1 MLKFAVLAGIAVAL
15 IAPSL
20 VAQAPAESTG
30 EGGISKPA
38 PLPGKREKISDPNP
52 ALLYWQAFSML
63 PELKQSQLKVLTEV
77 LDGRLPVTDPAVG
90 TLLGIARRSL
100 DRFAR
105 AAQGD
110 QPCVWGTTFDE
121 GPFAPMPHLT
131 KLQQL
136 CRLALVQAEVHYASG
151 DSEAAWAWTRH
162 VHAAARHLAAEPLLI
177 TAIIQHSVEQQ
188 AIRTTA
194 RHGLSLDVEQG
205 KVIVKDMKSLPPL
218 RTVREALTGEHAMA
232 DWMRRMVLGIQNSPE
247 SEQAVLEA
255 AQSLLGAQS
264 QDANYAQAD
273 SAKQALASIEEWKKT
288 SEQGRDLQARA
299 EAASTKPWKQYQAD
313 LKELRASITDASQV
327 LKNTLPSFEGAMRKQ
342 FETQTLQTMLF
353 AVLQPPADGH
363 VSGEMKGFADSFE
376 GNPLVLNRDAE
387 PWTVSMQG
395 NVNGKPL
402 KLEIRR

>member
-1 MLKFAVLAGIAVAL
+1 MLKFAALAGIAFA
-15 IAPSL
+15 L
-20 VAQAPAESTG
+20 VAPTLAAQGLATPTA
-30 EGGISKPA
+30 EGGISKPL

-63 PELKQSQLKVLTEV
+63 PELKQSQLKALTEA
-77 LDGRLPVTDPAVG
+77 LNGHLPVTDPAVG
-90 TLLGIARRSL
+90 TLLGAARRSL

-151 DSEAAWAWTRH
+151 DVEAAWAWTRH

-177 TAIIQHSVEQQ
+177 TAIMQHSVEQQ

-205 KVIVKDMKSLPPL
+205 KVIVKDMKALPPL
-218 RTVREALTGEHAMA
+218 HTVREALTGEHAMA

-247 SEQAVLEA
+247 SERAVLEA

-264 QDANYAQAD
+264 QDANNAQAD

-299 EAASTKPWKQYQAD
+299 EAASTKPWKEYQAD
-313 LKELRASITDASQV
+313 LKELHASIKDASQV

-376 GNPLVLNRDAE
+376 GKPLVLNRDTE
-387 PWTVSMQG
+387 PWTVGMQG